1 MIKVAVAGARGRMGS
16 LVIKNVLED
25 ADLELVAAFDFRG
38 VGEPVAAEGVVI
50 KHPSEMDA
58 ELKAK
63 KPDVLVDFTNAEAA
77 VENVKI
83 AARNGVRLVVGTTG
97 FSEGQMR
104 EMREAIDG
112 NVPAV
117 ISPNF
122 SIGVNVFWRLLAHA
136 AEYLRDYDVEIVEAH
151 HSAKKDAPSG
161 TALKAAR
168 IIAERKG
175 LSEENFVFGRRG
187 LSPRSHA
194 EIGIHAVRAGDI
206 VGEHTAIFARRGERI
221 ELTHRAHSR
230 EAFAQGAILAVKWVF
245 EVQESGVYSME
256 DVLWG

>member
-1 MIKVAVAGARGRMGS
+1 MIKVAVAGAKGRMGS

-25 ADLELVAAFDFRG
+25 ADLELVAAFDVRG
-38 VGEPVAAEGVVI
+38 VGEPVTAGGVVI

-63 KPDVLVDFTNAEAA
+63 KPDVLVDFTNAAAA
-77 VENVKI
+77 VENVKV

-97 FSEGQMR
+97 FSEEQMQ
-104 EMREAIDG
+104 EMRDAIEG
-112 NVPAV
+112 SVPAV

-136 AEYLRDYDVEIVEAH
+136 AEYLKDYDVEIVEAH

-161 TALKAAR
+161 TALRAAR

-175 LSEENFVFGRRG
+175 LSEESFVFGRKG
-187 LSPRSHA
+187 FSPRSST

-206 VGEHTAIFARRGERI
+206 VGEHTVIFARSGERI
-221 ELTHRAHSR
+221 EITHRAHSR
-230 EAFAQGAILAVKWVF
+230 EAFARGAVLAVKWVCKK
-245 EVQESGVYSME
+245 QESGIYSME